1 MILKNYNFAMA
12 IELNKGIFDFSGEK
26 KKRFWS
32 GIKKKIHCVSPWES
46 IWGHKQEIPS
56 FYKIIVNG
64 TCVTTLNVLSCKVSD
79 SCLG

>member
-26 KKRFWS
+26 KKILIWDQE
-32 GIKKKIHCVSPWES
+32 KIHCVSPWES

-79 SCLG
+79 SYLG